1 MKAAP
6 EARPLARTTAL
17 MSVGT
22 VLSRVTGVARLA
34 AIAAAIGIA
43 ETRLTD
49 TYNLANTAPNII
61 YELVLGG
68 ILTSVFVPLFVE
80 LQEKEGR
87 ERAWEIANGIINL
100 ATAVLLGVVLIGLIA
115 APLIANLYS
124 SRLTGDLADAQHD
137 ALTLLLRLFIPQIV
151 FYGLAATT
159 AGLLNANR
167 RFLPPMYTPI
177 LNNLTVIGTF
187 IGFYAVYG
195 QVGLADVTTSQLTW
209 LGIGTTAGVMVMAV
223 TQLTFLRHLGRYR
236 LTFNARH
243 PSVIKAVRLSVFVI
257 GYVITNQIGYLAVQ
271 WLANGEP
278 GGYSAYVFAFTFFML
293 PHGLFAVS
301 VMTALLPSMSQHAV
315 NQRWTEFGERLST
328 GIRASLL
335 LILPAAVGFFVLGE
349 DIVRLLL
356 ERGVMT
362 GASTELVASVLRFF
376 VIGLLPFALFQLFL
390 RAFYALQNTKTP
402 FLVNVAA
409 VALNMAIN
417 VPMFIWL
424 GVEGLAAGHA
434 SAYLFGSIV
443 LGRLLSKRTGGLD
456 RERIVRS
463 SIRIGLAT
471 VAMGLVVWATAEG
484 LRELIGIETFIDQL
498 LVVAVPVTLGAA
510 VYLGAATLLHVEEMG
525 FIRSL
530 FGRRL
535 GGSKPSAE
543 E

>member
-1 MKAAP
+1 
-6 EARPLARTTAL
+6 

-22 VLSRVTGVARLA
+22 VLSRITGVARLA
-34 AIAAAIGIA
+34 AIAWAIGLA
-43 ETRLTD
+43 ESRLPD
-49 TYNLANTAPNII
+49 TYTLANTAPNII

-87 ERAWEIANGIINL
+87 ERAWEIANGIINV
-100 ATAVLLGVVLIGLIA
+100 ATAVLFTIALIGVIA

-137 ALTLLLRLFIPQIV
+137 ALTLLLRLFLPQII

-167 RFLPPMYTPI
+167 RFLPPMYTPV
-177 LNNLTVIGTF
+177 LNNLTVVGTF

-195 QVGLADVTTSQLTW
+195 QVGLQDVTTSQLMW
-209 LGIGTTAGVMVMAV
+209 MGIGTTAGVMAMAL
-223 TQLTFLRHLGRYR
+223 TQITFLRHLGRYR
-236 LTFNARH
+236 FTFNARH
-243 PSVIKAVRLSVFVI
+243 PSVVKAVKLSVFVI

-271 WLANGEP
+271 WLANGEQ

-315 NQRWTEFGERLST
+315 NGRWKEFGERLST

-362 GASTELVASVLRFF
+362 GASTELVAAVLRFF
-376 VIGLLPFALFQLFL
+376 VVGLLPFALFQLFL
-390 RAFYALQNTKTP
+390 RAYYALQNTKTP

-409 VALNMAIN
+409 VALNMAVN
-417 VPMFIWL
+417 VPMFMWL

-434 SAYLFGSIV
+434 AAYLFGAIA
-443 LGRLLSKRTGGLD
+443 LGYMLSKQIGGLD
-456 RERIVRS
+456 RARIQRS
-463 SIRIGLAT
+463 AIRIGAASAL
-471 VAMGLVVWATAEG
+471 MGLVVWGVSAVV
-484 LRELIGIETFIDQL
+484 REFVGIEGFVNQL
-498 LVVAVPVTLGAA
+498 IVVAAPVLF
-510 VYLGAATLLHVEEMG
+510 GAATYIGTAILLGVEEMTLIKG
-525 FIRSL
+525 IV
-530 FGRRL
+530 GRRL
-535 GGSKPSAE
+535 GGGKPSAPA
-543 E
+543 

>member
-1 MKAAP
+1 LRGTT

-22 VLSRVTGVARLA
+22 VLSRITGVARLA
-34 AIAAAIGIA
+34 AIAAALGVA

-80 LQEKEGR
+80 LQEKEGN
-87 ERAWEIANGIINL
+87 ERAWEIANGIINV
-100 ATAVLLGVVLIGLIA
+100 ATAVLLAVSLVGVLA

-124 SRLTGDLADAQHD
+124 SRLTGSLADAQHD

-167 RFLPPMYTPI
+167 RFLPPMYTPV

-187 IGFYAVYG
+187 VGFYFVYG
-195 QVGLADVTTSQLTW
+195 RVGLENVTTQQLMW
-209 LGIGTTAGVMVMAV
+209 IGIGTTAGVVVMAT
-223 TQLTFLRHLGRYR
+223 TQVTFLRSLGRYR
-236 LTFNARH
+236 FTFNVRH
-243 PSVIKAVRLSVFVI
+243 PSVVKAVRLSVFVI
-257 GYVITNQIGYLAVQ
+257 GYVMTNQIGYLAVQ

-315 NQRWTEFGERLST
+315 NERWDEFGERLST

-335 LILPAAVGFFVLGE
+335 LILPAAVVFFVLGE

-390 RAFYALQNTKTP
+390 RAYYALQNTKTP

-434 SAYLFGSIV
+434 AAYLFGSFA
-443 LGRLLSKRTGGLD
+443 LGHLLAKRIGGFD
-456 RERIVRS
+456 RRRIVRS
-463 SIRIGLAT
+463 AVRIGAAAT
-471 VAMGLVVWATAEG
+471 AMGLAMWGPAAILRDVVG
-484 LRELIGIETFIDQL
+484 VETFLDQL
-498 LVVAVPVTLGAA
+498 VVVALPVALGGAI
-510 VYLGAATLLHVEEMG
+510 YLGTAVLLQVEEMQL
-525 FIRSL
+525 IRSIL
-530 FGRRL
+530 GRRFA
-535 GGSKPSAE
+535 GNKPSASG
-543 E
+543 

>member
-1 MKAAP
+1 
-6 EARPLARTTAL
+6 

-22 VLSRVTGVARLA
+22 VLSRITGVARLA
-34 AIAAAIGIA
+34 AIAAALGVA

-49 TYNLANTAPNII
+49 TYNLANTFPNII

-87 ERAWEIANGIINL
+87 ERAWEIANGIINIS
-100 ATAVLLGVVLIGLIA
+100 TAILLGVAVVGILA

-124 SRLTGDLADAQHD
+124 SRLTGELGQAQHD
-137 ALTLLLRLFIPQIV
+137 ALTTLLRLFIPQIV

-159 AGLLNANR
+159 AGLLNANK
-167 RFLPPMYTPI
+167 RFLPPMFTPI
-177 LNNLTVIGTF
+177 LNNLTVVGTF
-187 IGFYAVYG
+187 IGFYAAFG
-195 QVGLADVTTSQLTW
+195 KVGLEDVTRGQLMW
-209 LGIGTTAGVMVMAV
+209 IGIGTTAGVVVMAV
-223 TQLTFLRHLGRYR
+223 TQLTFLRGLGKYR
-236 LTFNARH
+236 FTFSAAH
-243 PSVIKAVRLSVFVI
+243 PSIAKAVRLSVFVI
-257 GYVITNQIGYLAVQ
+257 GYVITNQIGYLVVQ

-315 NQRWTEFGERLST
+315 NERWQEFGERVST
-328 GIRASLL
+328 GIRASIL
-335 LILPAAVGFFVLGE
+335 LILPAAVGFIVLGE

-390 RAFYALQNTKTP
+390 RAYYALQNTRTP
-402 FLVNVAA
+402 FLVNLGA
-409 VALNMAIN
+409 VALNMGVN
-417 VPMFIWL
+417 VPMFMWL

-443 LGRLLSKRTGGLD
+443 LGRMLAARIGGLD
-456 RERIVRS
+456 TARIVRS
-463 SIRIGLAT
+463 SVRIGLAT
-471 VAMGLVVWATAEG
+471 AITAGVAWAAVTLTRNAVG
-484 LRELIGIETFIDQL
+484 VDDFVPQLI
-498 LVVAVPVTLGAA
+498 VVAVPVALGA
-510 VYLGAATLLHVEEMG
+510 VTYLGLASLLRVEELDMIKG
-525 FIRSL
+525 ILRRRSEQPKPQL
-530 FGRRL
+530 DED
-535 GGSKPSAE
+535 GSR
-543 E
+543 

>member
-1 MKAAP
+1 
-6 EARPLARTTAL
+6 

-34 AIAAAIGIA
+34 AIAAALGVA

-80 LQEKEGR
+80 LQEKEGK
-87 ERAWEIANGIINL
+87 ERAWQIANGIINV
-100 ATAVLLGVVLIGLIA
+100 AAAVLLGIALLAAIA
-115 APLIANLYS
+115 APLIADLYS
-124 SRLTGDLADAQHD
+124 SRLTGSLADAQHD

-159 AGLLNANR
+159 AGLLNANG

-187 IGFYAVYG
+187 LGFYAVYG
-195 QVGLADVTTSQLTW
+195 KVGLDNVTTDQLMW
-209 LGIGTTAGVMVMAV
+209 IGIGTTAGVVMMAI
-223 TQLTFLRHLGRYR
+223 TQLTFLRHLGHYR
-236 LTFNARH
+236 FTFDARH
-243 PSVIKAVRLSVFVI
+243 PSVIKAIRLSIFVI
-257 GYVITNQIGYLAVQ
+257 GFVITNQIGYLAVQ

-315 NQRWTEFGERLST
+315 NERWQEFGERLST
-328 GIRASLL
+328 GVRASLL
-335 LILPAAVGFFVLGE
+335 LILPAAIGFFVLGE
-349 DIVRLLL
+349 DVVRLLL

-390 RAFYALQNTKTP
+390 RAYYALQNTKTP
-402 FLVNVAA
+402 FLVNVGA
-409 VALNMAIN
+409 VALNMAVN
-417 VPMFIWL
+417 VPMFMWL

-434 SAYLFGSIV
+434 SAYVFGSFM
-443 LGRLLSKRTGGLD
+443 LGRLLSKRIGGLGM
-456 RERIVRS
+456 RRIANS
-463 SIRIGLAT
+463 ALRISGA
-471 VAMGLVVWATAEG
+471 AIGMGLVVWG
-484 LRELIGIETFIDQL
+484 LAGLLRGWVGIETFLDQL
-498 LVVAVPVTLGAA
+498 LVVGIPVSIGAA
-510 VYLGAATLLHVEEMG
+510 VYLGLAVLLKVEEM
-525 FIRSL
+525 SL
-530 FGRRL
+530 IQSLL
-535 GGSKPSAE
+535 GKKLRPRKPSAPA
-543 E
+543 

>member
-1 MKAAP
+1 
-6 EARPLARTTAL
+6 

-80 LQEKEGR
+80 LQEKEGK
-87 ERAWEIANGIINL
+87 ERAWEIANGIINV

-124 SRLTGDLADAQHD
+124 SRLTGDLADTQHD

-159 AGLLNANR
+159 AGLLNANG

-195 QVGLADVTTSQLTW
+195 QVGLADVTTTQLTW
-209 LGIGTTAGVMVMAV
+209 LGVGTTAGVMVMAV
-223 TQLTFLRHLGRYR
+223 TQLTFLRHLGKYR
-236 LTFNARH
+236 FTFNARH

-390 RAFYALQNTKTP
+390 RAYYALQNTKTP

-443 LGRLLSKRTGGLD
+443 LGHMLSRQIGGLD
-456 RERIVRS
+456 RERIIRS

-471 VAMGLVVWATAEG
+471 VAMGLVVWASAAA
-484 LRELIGIETFIDQL
+484 LRDLIGIESFIDQL
-498 LVVAVPVTLGAA
+498 LVVGVPVTLGVA
-510 VYLGAATLLHVEEMG
+510 VYLTTATLLHVEEMG

-530 FGRRL
+530 FGRRF
-535 GGSKPSAE
+535 GGSKPSAQA
-543 E
+543 

>member
-1 MKAAP
+1 
-6 EARPLARTTAL
+6 

-22 VLSRVTGVARLA
+22 VLSRITGVARLA

-80 LQEKEGR
+80 LQEKEGK
-87 ERAWEIANGIINL
+87 ERAWEIANGIINF
-100 ATAVLLGVVLIGLIA
+100 ATAVLVVVALLGVIA

-124 SRLTGDLADAQHD
+124 SRLTGALADAQHD
-137 ALTLLLRLFIPQIV
+137 ALTLLLRLFLPQIV

-195 QVGLADVTTSQLTW
+195 QVGLSDVSTSQLMW
-209 LGIGTTAGVMVMAV
+209 MGIGTTAGVVAMAV

-236 LTFNARH
+236 FTFNARH
-243 PSVIKAVRLSVFVI
+243 PSVVKALRLSVFVI

-315 NQRWTEFGERLST
+315 NERWAEFGERLST

-335 LILPAAVGFFVLGE
+335 LILPAAIVFFVLGE

-362 GASTELVASVLRFF
+362 GTSTELVASVLRFF
-376 VIGLLPFALFQLFL
+376 MIGLLPFALFQLFL

-409 VALNMAIN
+409 LALNMAIN
-417 VPMFIWL
+417 VPMFMWL

-434 SAYLFGSIV
+434 SAYLFGSFL

-456 RERIVRS
+456 RKRIMTS
-463 SIRIGLAT
+463 AARISAAT
-471 VAMGLVVWATAEG
+471 IAMGIVVWASAAS
-484 LRELIGIETFIDQL
+484 LRDLVGVESFVDQI
-498 LVVAVPVTLGAA
+498 LVVGIPVALGAA
-510 VYLGAATLLHVEEMG
+510 VYLGAAILLKVEEMAL
-525 FIRSL
+525 IRSL
-530 FGRRL
+530 LGRRL

-543 E
+543 A